1 MLNDRLDLLNDYPFQ
16 RLADLLAGVTPR
28 SNEKPLMMAVGEPQ
42 HQPPDFARQIIDRE
56 AATWHR
62 YPPIN
67 GTPAFRAACANWL
80 GRRYKIKPGS
90 IDPETQISPLSG
102 SREGLFISALL
113 AISRGK
119 GNGQAPVAL
128 MPNPFY
134 QVYFGAAVMAGA
146 EPVFLRAAKET
157 GFFPDLDAIGKDVLA
172 RTQIMYLCS
181 PANPQGTAASLDYL
195 KKAIGLACEYD
206 FLLVSDECYAEI
218 YTGDEPPAGALD
230 AAAAL
235 GGRLDNLLVLHTL
248 SKRSSAPGL
257 RSAFAVGA
265 PTTIAR
271 LNRLRSYSCAA
282 IPLPIVE
289 ASTALWNDE
298 EHAVATRALYRAKAD
313 IAEKLLAGR
322 FGFYRPVGGF
332 FLWLDVGDG
341 EAACKTLWQEA
352 GIRTLPGAYV
362 TKPEANGENFG
373 KSYLRVALVHDL
385 ETTETALTRL
395 AKVL

>member
-1 MLNDRLDLLNDYPFQ
+1 MLNDQLDLLNDYPFQ

-42 HQPPDFARQIIDRE
+42 HQPPAFVREIIDRE

-67 GTPAFRAACANWL
+67 STTNFRAACVNWL
-80 GRRYKIKPGS
+80 GRRYKVKPGS
-90 IDPETQISPLSG
+90 IDPDTQIAPVSG
-102 SREGLFISALL
+102 SREGLFIAALL
-113 AISRGK
+113 AVSRGRANSK
-119 GNGQAPVAL
+119 PPVAL

-134 QVYFGAAVMAGA
+134 QLYYGAAVMAGA
-146 EPVFLRAAKET
+146 EPIFLRADKTT
-157 GFFPDLDAIGKDVLA
+157 GFFPDLDAIDKDVLA
-172 RTQIMYLCS
+172 RTQIMYICS
-181 PANPQGTAASLDYL
+181 PANPQGTAASVDYL
-195 KKAIGLACEYD
+195 KKALSLAREYD
-206 FLLVSDECYAEI
+206 FLLVSDECYAEV
-218 YTGDEPPAGALD
+218 YTGDVPPAGALD

-235 GGRLDNLLVLHTL
+235 GDGLDNLLVLHTL

-257 RSAFAVGA
+257 RSAFGVGSPA
-265 PTTIAR
+265 TIAR

-289 ASTALWNDE
+289 ASTALWNDD
-298 EHAVATRALYRAKAD
+298 EHAIATRALYRAKAD
-313 IAEKLLAGR
+313 MAERLLTGR

-341 EAACKTLWQEA
+341 EAAAKKLWQEA
-352 GIRTLPGAYV
+352 GIRTLPGAYI
-362 TKPEANGENFG
+362 TKPDARGENFG

>member
-1 MLNDRLDLLNDYPFQ
+1 
-16 RLADLLAGVTPR
+16 V
-28 SNEKPLMMAVGEPQ
+28 
-42 HQPPDFARQIIDRE
+42 RQIIDRE

-67 GTPAFRAACANWL
+67 STINFRAACANWL

-90 IDPETQISPLSG
+90 IDPETQISPVSG
-102 SREGLFISALL
+102 SREGLFIAALL
-113 AISRGK
+113 AVSRGK
-119 GNGQAPVAL
+119 GNGQPPIAL

-134 QVYFGAAVMAGA
+134 QVYFGASVMAGA

-181 PANPQGTAASLDYL
+181 PANPQGTAASVDYL
-195 KKAIGLACEYD
+195 KKAIGLAREYD

-235 GGRLDNLLVLHTL
+235 GGSLDNLLVLHTL

-257 RSAFAVGA
+257 RSGFAVGA

-341 EAACKTLWQEA
+341 EAACKKLWQEA

-362 TKPEANGENFG
+362 TKPDANGENFG